1 MKPSVIIT
9 IDWFDPAYNAGGPIS
24 SIVNLINHLH
34 KEFDFYVF
42 TGARDYGSN
51 MDLTTVKTDQWMDW
65 NGKAQVYYMST
76 NLKTK
81 SNVFKVLKERSYDYY
96 YVQGMF
102 SFCFSIY
109 PLIWW
114 KQFYV
119 GKLIVAPRGMLHSSA
134 LSVKSFRKRVFLAV
148 TKFMGWYDD
157 VFFHSTDAKES
168 IQIRKNFSKNV
179 KIREASMLPK
189 SFDFENIK
197 PLPKKAKQLRL
208 VCVSRIS
215 KEKNVMLLLD
225 ALKNLDSPIQISF
238 LGPFGDKKYF
248 ESFIY
253 KLSNLPDH
261 ITTKYYGNV
270 RPDRVMQILQK
281 NHAFIS
287 PSLGENYG
295 HAIAEALSL
304 GLPAIIST
312 NTPWVDLEKA
322 NAGFNLELNAQQFL
336 EKIEALY
343 SMDEA
348 TFSKMQLAANRYIK
362 KEINISKLK
371 NQYFKLFN

>member
-1 MKPSVIIT
+1 MKPSVLIT

-34 KEFDFYVF
+34 KDFDFHVL

-51 MDLTTVKTDQWMDW
+51 TDFTTVKTNKWLDW

-76 NLKTK
+76 KFK
-81 SNVFKVLKERSYDYY
+81 SRSNVFKILKERSFDYY

-102 SFCFSIY
+102 SFCCSIY

-114 KQFYV
+114 KQISV

-134 LSVKSFRKRVFLAV
+134 LSVKPFKKRAFLVV

-157 VFFHSTDAKES
+157 VFFHSTDVKES
-168 IQIRKNFSKNV
+168 MQIRKNFAKNV

-189 SFDFENIK
+189 IFDYENIK
-197 PLPKKAKQLRL
+197 PLPKKAEELHI

-215 KEKNVMLLLD
+215 KEKNILFLLE
-225 ALKNLDSPIQISF
+225 ALTHLNKPIRLSF
-238 LGPFGDKKYF
+238 LGPFVDKKYF

-253 KLSNLPDH
+253 HLSNLPDH

-281 NHAFIS
+281 SHVFIS
-287 PSLGENYG
+287 PTLGENYG
-295 HAIAEALSL
+295 HSIAEALSL
-304 GLPAIIST
+304 GLPAIISN

-322 NAGFNLELNAQQFL
+322 NAGFNLELNKQLFV
-336 EKIEALY
+336 EKIKDLY
-343 SMDEA
+343 TMDEA
-348 TFSKMQLAANRYIK
+348 TFAKMQLAANRYIK
-362 KEINISKLK
+362 KKIDTSELK

>member
-1 MKPSVIIT
+1 MKPSVLIT
-9 IDWFDPAYNAGGPIS
+9 IDWFDPAYKAGGPIS

-34 KEFDFYVF
+34 KDFDFYVF
-42 TGARDYGSN
+42 TGAKDYGSN
-51 MDLTTVKTDQWMDW
+51 MDFTTIKTDKWLDW

-76 NLKTK
+76 KLKSR
-81 SNVFKVLKERSYDYY
+81 SNVFKILKERSFDYY
-96 YVQGMF
+96 YVQGIF

-114 KQFYV
+114 KQFSF

-134 LSVKSFRKRVFLAV
+134 LSVKPFKKRLFLMV

-168 IQIRKNFSKNV
+168 LQIRENFAANV

-189 SFDFENIK
+189 IFDYENVK
-197 PLPKKAKQLRL
+197 PLPKKSEELRV

-215 KEKNVMLLLD
+215 KEKNIMFLLD
-225 ALKNLDSPIQISF
+225 ALTHFNRPIRLSF
-238 LGPFGDKKYF
+238 LGPFVDKKYF

-270 RPDRVMQILQK
+270 KPDRVMQILQK
-281 NHAFIS
+281 NHVLIS
-287 PSLGENYG
+287 PTLGENYG

-312 NTPWVDLEKA
+312 NTPWIDLEKA
-322 NAGFNLELNAQQFL
+322 NAGFNLELNEQHFAN
-336 EKIEALY
+336 KIEALY
-343 SMDEA
+343 AMDEA
-348 TFSKMQLAANRYIK
+348 TFTKMQLASNRYIK
-362 KEINISKLK
+362 KKIDISKLK